1 MSVFFFFFWW
11 KKIMLSKVEA
21 GKKIGE
27 DSSNRKLLNEIEA
40 ISKALYLDKNPSRS
54 SIPKINTRSKSTGKA
69 HLPDPNLKLKHGE
82 DDPSRKEKKSSIWN
96 WRPLKALSHIR
107 NRRFNC
113 CFSLLVHSVE
123 GLPSDFNDI
132 SLCVH
137 WKRRDGVLVTR
148 PAKVLQG
155 MAEFEEKLTH
165 TCSVYGSRSGPHH
178 SAKYEAKHFL
188 LYASVYGA
196 PDLDLGKHRVD
207 LTRLLPL
214 TLEEL
219 EEEKSSGKW
228 TTSFKLSGKAKGALM
243 NVSFGYLVIGDNP
256 RVPGNSEVL
265 NSRQNSRSIVKAEMK
280 LGQGDGWSKIR
291 RTESV
296 PAITN
301 QLSHV
306 ASRSVEN
313 IKDLHEVLP
322 ISRSELASSVDIL
335 YQKLDEGRLDSP
347 IDKPELNAFTKH
359 LDPIKPYS
367 NPLSDSG
374 KENIET
380 ECEDDEFSVTEQ
392 GIELPSKESVNSE
405 EAIIEAAD
413 AAPVESP
420 DVEIDTGVEEAII
433 EAADAAP
440 VESPDIE
447 IDTGVQVAFEDGTK
461 LELKDEETDR
471 CDNELVR
478 DCASKEDDVCTKESL
493 MKDLES
499 ALNDVSELETAAL
512 ESPEDHENYMEFESD
527 YKSTIKG
534 KSISLDDDTEF
545 IASEFLNMLGI
556 EDSPFG
562 LSSESEP
569 ESPRER
575 LLRQFEKESL
585 AGGCSFFDFN
595 EGSGDQ
601 VECGYNATSDSG
613 WGNLS
618 VDSELS
624 SVILAAEEEHHIA
637 TQAERSKT
645 RAKMLEDLETE
656 ALMRE
661 WGLNEDAF
669 QHSPPKSSSGFGSPI
684 DIPPEEPF
692 ELPPLGEGLG
702 PFLQT
707 KNGGF
712 VRSMNPSL
720 FKDAKNS
727 GSLIMQV
734 SSPVVV
740 PAEMGSGIMEI
751 LQRLASVGIEKLS
764 MQANKLMP
772 LEDITG
778 KTMQQ
783 VAWEAVPALEGLER
797 FVRS

>member
-1 MSVFFFFFWW
+1 M
-11 KKIMLSKVEA
+11 
-21 GKKIGE
+21 
-27 DSSNRKLLNEIEA
+27 
-40 ISKALYLDKNPSRS
+40 
-54 SIPKINTRSKSTGKA
+54 
-69 HLPDPNLKLKHGE
+69 
-82 DDPSRKEKKSSIWN
+82 
-96 WRPLKALSHIR
+96 
-107 NRRFNC
+107 
-113 CFSLLVHSVE
+113 
-123 GLPSDFNDI
+123 
-132 SLCVH
+132 
-137 WKRRDGVLVTR
+137 
-148 PAKVLQG
+148 
-155 MAEFEEKLTH
+155 
-165 TCSVYGSRSGPHH
+165 
-178 SAKYEAKHFL
+178 
-188 LYASVYGA
+188 
-196 PDLDLGKHRVD
+196 
-207 LTRLLPL
+207 
-214 TLEEL
+214 
-219 EEEKSSGKW
+219 
-228 TTSFKLSGKAKGALM
+228 
-243 NVSFGYLVIGDNP
+243 
-256 RVPGNSEVL
+256 
-265 NSRQNSRSIVKAEMK
+265 
-280 LGQGDGWSKIR
+280 
-291 RTESV
+291 
-296 PAITN
+296 
-301 QLSHV
+301 
-306 ASRSVEN
+306 
-313 IKDLHEVLP
+313 
-322 ISRSELASSVDIL
+322 
-335 YQKLDEGRLDSP
+335 
-347 IDKPELNAFTKH
+347 
-359 LDPIKPYS
+359 
-367 NPLSDSG
+367 
-374 KENIET
+374 
-380 ECEDDEFSVTEQ
+380 
-392 GIELPSKESVNSE
+392 
-405 EAIIEAAD
+405 
-413 AAPVESP
+413 
-420 DVEIDTGVEEAII
+420 EEAII

-556 EDSPFG
+556 DDSPFG

-645 RAKMLEDLETE
+645 RAKMLEDLETV

-669 QHSPPKSSSGFGSPI
+669 QHYPPNSSSGFGSPI

-797 FVRS
+797 FVRSLLFLSI